1 MTEEKRKEHKEK
13 FLAKAKETHN
23 GKYTYSNF
31 VYVNNTTKGYI
42 TCPIHG
48 DFLQT
53 PKNHMNGQGCP
64 ICGKEYAKNCRK
76 NNFEN
81 FLTTAKERFKN
92 NFSYP
97 YIEEEYENSHS
108 KITIRCNTCGN
119 TFVKIACDHI
129 TSPNGGCNVC
139 YKKSF
144 EKYYS
149 YEELLKHNILGLNIK
164 PFEGKKEYRDKCIVI
179 CPKHGEYEVII
190 NSILKGKGKCK
201 KCVGK
206 KATDIETFKKL
217 FIQKYGKELD
227 CNFGEYINMSTN
239 ITFICKKCGHKF
251 KRLPYALLRKEYR
264 DVCPECSLRKISEER
279 TKSTEQFKL
288 DVEKIY
294 GKGVFDMTDT
304 VYTKSSE
311 YVTLKCNKCGRYFTK
326 EANSLLQGNG
336 CPYHYLNAS
345 KSEDE
350 IADFIKNKGFAIIRN
365 DRSIL
370 DNKHE
375 LDIYIPDKQFAIE
388 FDGVFWHNEVNKP
401 INYHLDKTEE
411 CKKKGIRLIHI
422 FEDEWLDKSNI
433 WKSML
438 NNLLGLNEN
447 RIFARKCKIKE
458 VSMDESKNF
467 LEENHLQGYCHSQI
481 RYGLYYN
488 NKLVSLMTFGKTR
501 HFIGNSSHQFEL
513 LRFCNKLNTSVI
525 GAASRLF
532 KYFIKTVKPNNIVS
546 YADKRWSNGNL
557 YEKLRFHKYN
567 ESKPNYYYVIGNRRK
582 NRFNFRKSILVK
594 KYNCPQDMSEHEFCK
609 SKGWYRI
616 YDCGCLCYEWNGNN

>member
-13 FLAKAKETHN
+13 FLAKAKEIHN

-227 CNFGEYINMSTN
+227 CNFDEYINMSTN

-251 KRLPYALLRKEYR
+251 KRLPYALLRNEYR

-501 HFIGNSSHQFEL
+501 HFIGNSTHQFEL

-546 YADKRWSNGNL
+546 YADKRWSNGNI

-616 YDCGCLCYEWNGNN
+616 YDCGCLCYEWKS

>member
-31 VYVNNTTKGYI
+31 VYVNNKTKGYI

-53 PKNHMNGQGCP
+53 PKNHINGQGCP

-76 NNFEN
+76 NNFEI

-227 CNFGEYINMSTN
+227 CNFDEYINMSTN

-251 KRLPYALLRKEYR
+251 KRLPYALLRNEYR

-294 GKGVFDMTDT
+294 GKEVFDMTDT

-350 IADFIKNKGFAIIRN
+350 IANFIKNKGFAIIRN

-401 INYHLDKTEE
+401 VNYHLNKTEE

-422 FEDEWLDKSNI
+422 FEDEWIEKPNI

-438 NNLLGLNEN
+438 NNLLGSNEN
-447 RIFARKCKIKE
+447 RIFARKCEIKE
-458 VSMDESKNF
+458 VSMEDSKTF

-609 SKGWYRI
+609 SKGWY
-616 YDCGCLCYEWNGNN
+616 GCLCYEWNS

>member
-13 FLAKAKETHN
+13 FLAKAKEIHN

-64 ICGKEYAKNCRK
+64 ICGKEYAKNCKK

-227 CNFGEYINMSTN
+227 CNFDEYINMSTN

-251 KRLPYALLRKEYR
+251 KRLPYALLRNEYR

-616 YDCGCLCYEWNGNN
+616 YDCGCLCYEWKS

>member
-227 CNFGEYINMSTN
+227 CNFDEYINMSTN

-251 KRLPYALLRKEYR
+251 KRLPYALLRNEYR

-279 TKSTEQFKL
+279 TKSTDQFKL

-546 YADKRWSNGNL
+546 YADKRWSNGNI

-616 YDCGCLCYEWNGNN
+616 YDCGCLCYEWKS

>member
-119 TFVKIACDHI
+119 TFLKIACDHI

-149 YEELLKHNILGLNIK
+149 YEELLKYNIIGLNIK

-227 CNFGEYINMSTN
+227 CNFDEYINMSTN

-251 KRLPYALLRKEYR
+251 KRLPYALLRNEYR

-388 FDGVFWHNEVNKP
+388 FDGVFWHNELNKP

-501 HFIGNSSHQFEL
+501 HFIGNSTHQFEL

-616 YDCGCLCYEWNGNN
+616 YDCGCLCYEWKS

>member
-13 FLAKAKETHN
+13 FLAKAKEIHN

-227 CNFGEYINMSTN
+227 CNFDEYINMSTN

-251 KRLPYALLRKEYR
+251 KRLPYALLRNEYR

-546 YADKRWSNGNL
+546 YADKRWSNGNI

-616 YDCGCLCYEWNGNN
+616 YDCGCLCYEWKS

>member
-227 CNFGEYINMSTN
+227 CNFNEYINMSTN

-251 KRLPYALLRKEYR
+251 KRLPYALLRNEYR

-616 YDCGCLCYEWNGNN
+616 YDCGCLCYEWKS

>member
-616 YDCGCLCYEWNGNN
+616 YDCGCLCYEWKS